1 MIKLWKY
8 YSCNMNMG
16 YMYMGVLY
24 VVLCTVHVHSTGN
37 EMFVK
42 IDSRTFSIHL
52 TRANNHTK
60 QTVENC

>member
-1 MIKLWKY
+1 
-8 YSCNMNMG
+8 MG
-16 YMYMGVLY
+16 YTYMAVLY